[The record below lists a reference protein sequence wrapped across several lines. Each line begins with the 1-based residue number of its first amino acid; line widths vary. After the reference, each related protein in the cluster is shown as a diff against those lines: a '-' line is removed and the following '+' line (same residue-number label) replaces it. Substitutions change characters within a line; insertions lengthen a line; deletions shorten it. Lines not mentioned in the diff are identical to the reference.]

1 MSDAS
6 SRGIPS
12 VDLHGLKGVLEAP
25 PRSSLTLENVPAP
38 VISEFSAGYR
48 GWNLLKLGGGCG
60 GTSSDDDDDYGEIL
74 RLMGPKKAAAAPKK
88 RARPPPAKHEEARP
102 GGPASSSDRPPKPKA
117 ARRNHGKDKANRV
130 RAEKGIKKEE

>member
-6 SRGIPS
+6 GRGIPS

-25 PRSSLTLENVPAP
+25 PGLSLTLENVPAP
-38 VISEFSAGYR
+38 IISEFSAGYR

-60 GTSSDDDDDYGEIL
+60 GTSSDDDDNGEIL
-74 RLMGPKKAAAAPKK
+74 RLMGPKKAAAASKK
-88 RARPPPAKHEEARP
+88 RARPPPAKHEGAPP
-102 GGPASSSDRPPKPKA
+102 GGPAASSDRPPKPKA
-117 ARRNHGKDKANRV
+117 ARGNQGKDKASRL